1 MAMTTPRTRQTLLEK
16 LKDRYDETSW
26 LEFQAAY
33 NPYILRILRALKMN
47 SHDCQD
53 LQQNIMLIAWKSL
66 PKFEYN
72 PDRGSFRA
80 WISTVT
86 RRETA
91 HFIKKRQKTFVS
103 LNSEDAEKLKDTLDN
118 LSKPEIDDSITK
130 EWQAFISE
138 KAWGNIEPRFT
149 GKVIEVFQRVTKGED
164 VEQIA
169 RDTGISESSV
179 YVYKKRVLNS
189 LQKEIL
195 KLERDLG

>member
-1 MAMTTPRTRQTLLEK
+1 MPMTTPRTRQTLLEK
-16 LKDRYDETSW
+16 LKDRYDEESW
-26 LEFQAAY
+26 QEFQDTY

-47 SHDCQD
+47 NHDCQD

-66 PKFEYN
+66 PKFQYD

-103 LNSEDAEKLKDTLDN
+103 LNSDEADRLKETLDK
-118 LSKPEIDDSITK
+118 LSKPEIDTSITQ

-138 KAWGNIEPRFT
+138 KAWTNIVPRFSE
-149 GKVIEVFQRVTKGED
+149 KVIDVFQRVSKGED
-164 VEQIA
+164 VEKIA
-169 RDTGISESSV
+169 SETGISESSV

>member
-1 MAMTTPRTRQTLLEK
+1 MTTPRTRQTLLEK
-16 LKDRYDETSW
+16 LKDRYDEASW
-26 LEFQAAY
+26 QEFQETY
-33 NPYILRILRALKMN
+33 NPYILRILRALNMN
-47 SHDCQD
+47 KHDCQD

-66 PKFEYN
+66 PNFEYN

-103 LNSEDAEKLKDTLDN
+103 LNSDEADKLKETLDN

-138 KAWGNIEPRFT
+138 KAWDNIKPRFSD
-149 GKVIEVFQRVTKGED
+149 KVIEVFQRISKAEG
-164 VEQIA
+164 VETIA
-169 RDTGISESSV
+169 EDTGISESSV

-195 KLERDLG
+195 KLERELG

>member
-16 LKDRYDETSW
+16 LKDRYDEASW
-26 LEFQAAY
+26 VEFQETY

-47 SHDCQD
+47 NHDCQD

-103 LNSEDAEKLKDTLDN
+103 LNSDDAEKLKETLDN
-118 LSKPEIDDSITK
+118 LSKPEIDESITQ

-138 KAWGNIEPRFT
+138 KAWENIKPRFT
-149 GKVIEVFQRVTKGED
+149 DKVIEVFQRVTKGEE
-164 VEQIA
+164 VESIA
-169 RDTGISESSV
+169 ADTGISESSV

>member
-1 MAMTTPRTRQTLLEK
+1 MTTPRTRQTLLEK
-16 LKDRYDETSW
+16 LKDRYDEASW
-26 LEFQAAY
+26 QEFQETY
-33 NPYILRILRALKMN
+33 NPYILRILRALNMN
-47 SHDCQD
+47 NHDCQD

-66 PKFEYN
+66 PNFEYN

-103 LNSEDAEKLKDTLDN
+103 LNSDEADKLKETLDN

-138 KAWGNIEPRFT
+138 KAWDNIKPRFSD
-149 GKVIEVFQRVTKGED
+149 KVIEVFQRISKGEG
-164 VEQIA
+164 VETIA
-169 RDTGISESSV
+169 EDTGISESSV

-195 KLERDLG
+195 KLERELG

>member
-1 MAMTTPRTRQTLLEK
+1 MTTPRTRQTLLEK
-16 LKDRYDETSW
+16 LKDRYDEASW
-26 LEFQAAY
+26 QEFQETY
-33 NPYILRILRALKMN
+33 NPYILRILRALNMN
-47 SHDCQD
+47 KHDCQD

-66 PKFEYN
+66 PNFEYN

-103 LNSEDAEKLKDTLDN
+103 LNSDEADKLKETLDN

-138 KAWGNIEPRFT
+138 KAWDNIKPRFSD
-149 GKVIEVFQRVTKGED
+149 KVIEVFQRISKGEG
-164 VEQIA
+164 VETIA
-169 RDTGISESSV
+169 EDTGISESSV

-195 KLERDLG
+195 KLERELG

>member
-1 MAMTTPRTRQTLLEK
+1 MTTPRTRQTLLEK
-16 LKDRYDETSW
+16 LKDRYDEASW
-26 LEFQAAY
+26 QEFQDTY
-33 NPYILRILRALKMN
+33 NPYILRILRALNMN
-47 SHDCQD
+47 GHDCQD

-66 PKFEYN
+66 PKFEYD
-72 PDRGSFRA
+72 PERGSFRA

-103 LNSEDAEKLKDTLDN
+103 LNSDEADKLKETLDN

-138 KAWGNIEPRFT
+138 KAWANILPRFSE
-149 GKVIEVFQRVTKGED
+149 KVIEVFQKISKGED
-164 VEQIA
+164 VEKIA
-169 RDTGISESSV
+169 TDSDISESSV

-195 KLERDLG
+195 KLERELG

>member
-1 MAMTTPRTRQTLLEK
+1 MTTPRTRQTLLEK
-16 LKDRYDETSW
+16 LKDRYDEASW
-26 LEFQAAY
+26 QEFQDTY

-47 SHDCQD
+47 NHDCQD

-103 LNSEDAEKLKDTLDN
+103 LNSEDADKLKETLDN
-118 LSKPEIDDSITK
+118 LSKPEIDESITQ

-138 KAWGNIEPRFT
+138 KAWDNIKPRFT
-149 GKVIEVFQRVTKGED
+149 DKVIEVFQRVTKGED
-164 VEQIA
+164 VETIA
-169 RDTGISESSV
+169 ADIDISESSV